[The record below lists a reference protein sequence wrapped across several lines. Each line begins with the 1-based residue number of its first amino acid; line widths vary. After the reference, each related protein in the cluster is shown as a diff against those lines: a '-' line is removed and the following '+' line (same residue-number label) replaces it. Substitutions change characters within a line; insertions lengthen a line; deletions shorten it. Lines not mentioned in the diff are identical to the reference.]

1 MSIKMSIGVTTNF
14 LINKFM
20 VLGSCRFFNDYEALS
35 PPIPATQAC
44 KTARGQT
51 SVTALVALVNA
62 V

>member
-1 MSIKMSIGVTTNF
+1 
-14 LINKFM
+14 M
-20 VLGSCRFFNDYEALS
+20 VLVSCRFFNDYEALS